1 MDNNLT
7 EIQANQED
15 KTIKKTDFSNLGN
28 YFIWVSAAMITEVV
42 FIALLSYVLSRYA
55 NNNSD
60 IIINA
65 YNIIA
70 PIISLVVYF
79 VALYIP
85 FTKYYKK
92 VKESNE
98 NLSKSI
104 IEVFT
109 FFTALVIL
117 TSSIEVLLRIEGI
130 FKNPVLFLVSV
141 LVFFLGRFIN
151 DKKLL
156 ISSLIIPLIPILISA
171 VWNSCFY
178 KDAIYSS
185 RYRDL
190 HYIFY
195 INSIIDLIISLY
207 PYICLLLLGL
217 YIKKRRKIKQKQS

>member
-7 EIQANQED
+7 EIQANKEE

-28 YFIWVSAAMITEVV
+28 YFIWVSVAMIAAVV
-42 FIALLSYVLSRYA
+42 FIVLLSYVLSRYA

-117 TSSIEVLLRIEGI
+117 TCSIEVLLRIEGI
-130 FKNPVLFLVSV
+130 F
-141 LVFFLGRFIN
+141 
-151 DKKLL
+151 
-156 ISSLIIPLIPILISA
+156 
-171 VWNSCFY
+171 
-178 KDAIYSS
+178 
-185 RYRDL
+185 
-190 HYIFY
+190 
-195 INSIIDLIISLY
+195 
-207 PYICLLLLGL
+207 
-217 YIKKRRKIKQKQS
+217 

>member
-28 YFIWVSAAMITEVV
+28 YFIWVSVAMIAAVV
-42 FIALLSYVLSRYA
+42 FIVLLSYVLSRYA

-130 FKNPVLFLVSV
+130 F
-141 LVFFLGRFIN
+141 
-151 DKKLL
+151 
-156 ISSLIIPLIPILISA
+156 
-171 VWNSCFY
+171 
-178 KDAIYSS
+178 
-185 RYRDL
+185 
-190 HYIFY
+190 
-195 INSIIDLIISLY
+195 
-207 PYICLLLLGL
+207 
-217 YIKKRRKIKQKQS
+217 